1 LQLLQQEGFISM
13 NDPVFTP
20 SKLYFCCGKEELNQ
34 FEIENPELDPLIKSL
49 LRTYAGIY
57 DQPVAVHEKTL
68 ASLLNWDLEKI
79 IKGLHHLHKFGII
92 SYSPQKEVP
101 QVYFNMPRKKSAEI
115 RIDEKAY
122 VFRKNQFIKRVR
134 GILAYVKA
142 NGCRSVSIAEYFGE
156 KGAANCGICDNC
168 VKRARGK
175 LSLPEFE
182 FIYHKLKLGTQSQS
196 LTARALFD
204 QFADIHSEHL
214 KKVID
219 FIQAENKLVIDSDG
233 IVHIS

>member
-1 LQLLQQEGFISM
+1 
-13 NDPVFTP
+13 
-20 SKLYFCCGKEELNQ
+20 
-34 FEIENPELDPLIKSL
+34 LIKSL

-68 ASLLNWDLEKI
+68 ASLLNWELEKI
-79 IKGLHHLHKFGII
+79 LKGLCHLHKFRII
-92 SYSPQKEVP
+92 SYSPQKEAP
-101 QVYFNMPRKKSAEI
+101 QIYFNQPRKKSADI

-122 VFRKNQFIKRVR
+122 GFRKSQFIKRVK
-134 GILAYVKA
+134 GILAYVQA
-142 NGCRSVSIAEYFGE
+142 GGCRSVSIAEYFGE

-168 VKRARGK
+168 VKKVREK
-175 LSLPEFE
+175 LSRSEFE